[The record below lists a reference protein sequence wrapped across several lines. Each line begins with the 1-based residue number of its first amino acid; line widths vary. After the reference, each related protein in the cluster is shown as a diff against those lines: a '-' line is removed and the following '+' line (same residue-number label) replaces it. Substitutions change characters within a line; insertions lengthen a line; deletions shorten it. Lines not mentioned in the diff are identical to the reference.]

1 MKKIFKVKKVIFSDK
16 VSEKSGEFEEQKL
29 LRCERKDKKKFK
41 EIIFYIFLIIF
52 IFIIFIF
59 ILNLFGYLLAYS
71 LIGIKNLFPKI
82 NLLYFICSILILIL
96 IYEFLKK
103 K

>member
-1 MKKIFKVKKVIFSDK
+1 MGRVVNKEKLKNKLKI
-16 VSEKSGEFEEQKL
+16 
-29 LRCERKDKKKFK
+29 
-41 EIIFYIFLIIF
+41 IIFYIFFIIF

-82 NLLYFICSILILIL
+82 NLLYFICSIFIFIL